1 MSIKKFVIVRM
12 QEIDI
17 YSEVDD
23 YSVEPSL
30 MKFGEKIF
38 LKILEIYLKSMVTK
52 EHIGNNGELYLLID
66 MAFLFS

>member
-1 MSIKKFVIVRM
+1 MV
-12 QEIDI
+12 
-17 YSEVDD
+17 D

-52 EHIGNNGELYLLID
+52 EHIVNNGELYLLID
-66 MAFLFS
+66 MAFLFSLNVIKRYILLDIRY